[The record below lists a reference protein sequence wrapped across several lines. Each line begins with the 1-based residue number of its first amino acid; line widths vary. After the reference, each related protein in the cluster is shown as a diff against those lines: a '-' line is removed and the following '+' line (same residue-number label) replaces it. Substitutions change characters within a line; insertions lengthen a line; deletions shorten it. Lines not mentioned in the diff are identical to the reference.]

1 MHPAGSVLLVPVG
14 SGGILRVPS
23 CSASA
28 VPDADGGRIEQLR
41 LRLPPE
47 DLRRIACIQAHYE
60 SVGLPS
66 SLTRVV
72 SDSILHFFD
81 DLVAEG
87 AIVPPDDL

>member
-1 MHPAGSVLLVPVG
+1 MPCFVGALLLVPA
-14 SGGILRVPS
+14 GGILLE
-23 CSASA
+23 SACCGSA
-28 VPDADGGRIEQLR
+28 VPDSDGGWIEQLR
-41 LRLPPE
+41 LRLPAE
-47 DLRRIACIQAHYE
+47 DLRRIACIQTHYE

-72 SDSILHFFD
+72 SDAILHFFD